1 MNIEI
6 EASAAQRSVRRFV
19 ANVSPDT
26 YHIRITAAG
35 AGDDQSQKKARN
47 KLERVIAPLP
57 L

>member
-6 EASAAQRSVRRFV
+6 EASAAQRSVRRFE

-35 AGDDQSQKKARN
+35 TGDDQSQKKARN
-47 KLERVIAPLP
+47 KLERVIAQLP

>member
-6 EASAAQRSVRRFV
+6 EASAAQRSVRRFE

-26 YHIRITAAG
+26 YHIRITA

-47 KLERVIAPLP
+47 KLERVIAQLP